1 MLDIVQGFLVR
12 SSVIVPVLMIGSIGA
27 WIILRKL
34 HMMRLDEPFDAA
46 DMRTWPLAYAM
57 ADAAIFA
64 LVFSAIVA
72 ALGDGQLNAALAGGG
87 GALVALGAVPLL
99 TAKCRR

>member
-1 MLDIVQGFLVR
+1 MLDIVHGFLVR

-57 ADAAIFA
+57 ADAAVFA

-72 ALGDGQLNAALAGGG
+72 ALGDGQLNAALASGG

-99 TAKCRR
+99 IAKLKR